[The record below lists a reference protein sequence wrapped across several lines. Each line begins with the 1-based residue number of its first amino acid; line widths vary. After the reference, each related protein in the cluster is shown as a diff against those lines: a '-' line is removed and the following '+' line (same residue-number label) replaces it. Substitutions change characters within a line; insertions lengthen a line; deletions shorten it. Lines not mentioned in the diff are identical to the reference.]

1 MDAEISEW
9 WLYWY
14 GVFEPLVGQF
24 ETFLTISGTET
35 KMVIKYYDYD
45 DIDVEQTM

>member
-1 MDAEISEW
+1 MLRYLNNGCIDTESLNR
-9 WLYWY
+9 WLANSK
-14 GVFEPLVGQF
+14 L
-24 ETFLTISGTET
+24 FLTISGTET